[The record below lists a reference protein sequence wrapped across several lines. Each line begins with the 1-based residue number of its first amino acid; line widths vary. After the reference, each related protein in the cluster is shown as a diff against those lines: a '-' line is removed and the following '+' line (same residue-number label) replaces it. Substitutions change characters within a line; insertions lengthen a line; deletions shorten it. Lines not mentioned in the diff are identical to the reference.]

1 LFLAQYLVEPADRF
15 VELFSEPLGTL
26 GVRLARKLAGAART
40 AGSGSACSTPGS
52 ATLGTFTG
60 SVTTAF
66 HPRFGAASGGLSG
79 VARGRT
85 TAQALTG
92 LAHAADTSREWP
104 RVTAIASALTI
115 TAIGSIT
122 CSAVGTVTARA
133 TTHAGYT
140 ARHREFD
147 LRHAADSTRLTRAS
161 ARGTAAR

>member
-60 SVTTAF
+60 SV
-66 HPRFGAASGGLSG
+66 
-79 VARGRT
+79 T